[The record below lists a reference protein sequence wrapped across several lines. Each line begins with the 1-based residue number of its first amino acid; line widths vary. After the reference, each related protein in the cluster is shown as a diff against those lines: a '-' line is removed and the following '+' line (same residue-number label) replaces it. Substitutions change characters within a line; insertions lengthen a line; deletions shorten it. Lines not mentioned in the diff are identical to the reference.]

1 MNPRLRQGAAP
12 SSPTF
17 SNLKCSRAWGL
28 IGDLNFEQNA
38 LLNICNSR
46 VRVMIVI
53 GGETSIALAGSL
65 VALCYK
71 RNALP
76 SPPPPLERV
85 AGVVVIYQP
94 ESVTR
99 S

>member
-1 MNPRLRQGAAP
+1 M
-12 SSPTF
+12 
-17 SNLKCSRAWGL
+17 

-76 SPPPPLERV
+76 SPPPPPPLERV